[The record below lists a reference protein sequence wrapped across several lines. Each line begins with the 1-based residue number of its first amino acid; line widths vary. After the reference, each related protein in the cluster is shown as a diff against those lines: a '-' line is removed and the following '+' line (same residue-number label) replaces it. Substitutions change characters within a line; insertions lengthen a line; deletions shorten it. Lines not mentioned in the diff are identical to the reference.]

1 MNGLGD
7 ESCCSPMLVPSKEAK
22 LLLMLEFPA
31 HVQWAHVTRCAL
43 ATLAIITSIAAGDLA
58 AGEYQPD
65 RFDINRVVGYE
76 QCQKCHLQQVSVLQQ
91 HPHYLG
97 GRSFHRR
104 DDAKAMAKK
113 LGYSSVKR
121 SDLCMKCHYTP
132 KQEGDRVKA
141 VSGVSC
147 ESCHGPARDWIQV
160 HNNYGPLMTKESESP
175 EHRAARIDNSIS
187 RGMNP
192 PGHLYSLA
200 RACVRCHVIND
211 ERLVNEGGHPASS
224 KNFEFVA
231 WSQGNVRHNFLR
243 TDGRWNQPSDI
254 ERRRVMYVVGLLAEL
269 EASLRATAK
278 AKEKADF
285 AFKHAA
291 RSHELR
297 NAAMQLARKT
307 EHPLIQKAAEAG
319 NSAKLKLGNSEEMI
333 AAADSLSR
341 LAWQIANEVDGK
353 SLEGID
359 SLLPGPAAIMGNAMG
374 GK

>member
-1 MNGLGD
+1 
-7 ESCCSPMLVPSKEAK
+7 MLVPSKEAK
-22 LLLMLEFPA
+22 LLLTLEFPA
-31 HVQWAHVTRCAL
+31 HVRWAHVKRVA
-43 ATLAIITSIAAGDLA
+43 LAIITSFAAGDLA
-58 AGEYQPD
+58 AGEYQSD
-65 RFDINRVVGYE
+65 SFDINRVVGYE

-141 VSGVSC
+141 VSGISC

-160 HNNYGPLMTKESESP
+160 HNNYGPLMTRESESP
-175 EHRAARIDNSIS
+175 EHRTSRINSSIA

-192 PGHLYSLA
+192 PEHLYSLA
-200 RACVRCHVIND
+200 RACVRCHVIDD
-211 ERLVNEGGHPASS
+211 ERLVNEGGHPAGSTG
-224 KNFEFVA
+224 FEFVA

-243 TDGRWNQPSDI
+243 TDGNRNEPSST

-269 EASLRATAK
+269 EASLRATAV
-278 AKEKADF
+278 ATEKADF

-291 RSHELR
+291 RANELR
-297 NAAMQLARKT
+297 MAATQLAEKT
-307 EHPLIQKAAEAG
+307 GHSLLRKAAEAG
-319 NSAKLKLGNSEEMI
+319 NSAKLKLGNGEQMI
-333 AAADSLSR
+333 QAADKLSR
-341 LAWQIANEVDGK
+341 IAWQIANDVDGK

-359 SLLPGPAAIMGNAMG
+359 SLLPTAAQIVGQAVG
-374 GK
+374 TR